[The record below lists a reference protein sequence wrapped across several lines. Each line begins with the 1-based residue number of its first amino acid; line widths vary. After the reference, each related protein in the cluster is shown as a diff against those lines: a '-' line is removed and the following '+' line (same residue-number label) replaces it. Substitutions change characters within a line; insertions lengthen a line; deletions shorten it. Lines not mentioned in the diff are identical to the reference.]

1 MREYD
6 YRSAFADDIRNFIAF
21 KADVGI
27 ASDSRNW
34 HLRDFDRWCVRNGA
48 ERFDQGTV
56 EGWVLARK
64 RATSADHLSWMSYVR
79 ELGRYLRANGHP
91 EAYVL
96 TDESKARMVRVQPY
110 LLSQEEI
117 EAFFGAAASFRSPRS
132 WLWQGTAFFGLMHSC
147 GLRTCEARKP
157 GVGDVDLDARR
168 IDIRRSK
175 GHRSRRLS
183 ISDEMRDLLREC
195 GERADFE
202 FGPDRSAFFVSTT
215 SNPVAP
221 SQVGV
226 GFKTIWQA
234 AGLPDVK
241 NGKRPRPYDFRHHFA
256 YANLERW
263 RKEDVNVESMM
274 PYLAR
279 YMGHATFDSTYYY
292 VHTSPDFLGEYAGIV
307 DAVNDLVIPEVVRD
321 V

>member
-48 ERFDQGTV
+48 EQGTV

-79 ELGRYLRANGHP
+79 ELGRYMRANGHP

-96 TDESKARMVRVQPY
+96 SDESKARMVRVQPY

-175 GHRSRRLS
+175 GNRSRRLS